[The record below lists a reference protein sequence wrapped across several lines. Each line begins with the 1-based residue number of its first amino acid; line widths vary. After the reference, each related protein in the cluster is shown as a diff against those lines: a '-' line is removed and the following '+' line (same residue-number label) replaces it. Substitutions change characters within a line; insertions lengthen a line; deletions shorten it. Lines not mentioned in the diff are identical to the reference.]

1 MSKNLKAHLPTLII
15 LTQREHQRLS
25 NQAKRLQTYTL
36 DLDTLNTYRAKWVD
50 HLGYVDF
57 LPMLLQAMES
67 LIAQQAKGEA
77 TEAAY
82 DEVVFQIGIYKKSCW
97 SFIKMFYGSINPY
110 VDRWL
115 KVLPDYKFQFEQR
128 YELGRKLTVAELMRA
143 LVDVVP
149 NRDDPYNLRQT
160 PEGSAL
166 WEAATR
172 SEANASAIDEPPSS
186 TSNVV
191 ELFSF
196 KKKRR

>member
-1 MSKNLKAHLPTLII
+1 
-15 LTQREHQRLS
+15 LS
-25 NQAKRLQTYTL
+25 NQAKRLQAYAL
-36 DLDTLNTYRAKWVD
+36 DLDTLNTYRAKWID
-50 HLGYVDF
+50 LLGYVDF
-57 LPMLLQAMES
+57 LPMLLQAMDA

-77 TEAAY
+77 TEVAY

-97 SFIKMFYGSINPY
+97 AFIKTFYGSINPY

-115 KVLPDYKFQFEQR
+115 KVLPDYKYQFEQR
-128 YELGRKLTVAELMRA
+128 YELGRKLTVADQAELIRA
-143 LVDVVP
+143 LIDVVP

-160 PEGSAL
+160 PEGRAL
-166 WEAATR
+166 WEAAAR
-172 SEANASAIDEPPSS
+172 SEGNASAIDEPPLS